1 MNRLSALI
9 DESESIAASDW
20 WNQSEITRQVSALR
34 EALEKQRE
42 HFNAF
47 LRLVKAYA
55 DRFLSDISEE
65 IQQQSSLLA
74 SLERRLDM
82 AKTLREE
89 VVHLR
94 RSYEVGTLDH
104 IKKLRRTGV

>member
-1 MNRLSALI
+1 MVLL
-9 DESESIAASDW
+9 
-20 WNQSEITRQVSALR
+20 
-34 EALEKQRE
+34 
-42 HFNAF
+42 
-47 LRLVKAYA
+47 
-55 DRFLSDISEE
+55 DISEE
-65 IQQQSSLLA
+65 IQQQPPLLD

-94 RSYEVGTLDH
+94 KSYEVGTLDR